1 MFKLRL
7 IGLQIYRDKNSKDSF
22 RLLFWI
28 YLETKFYSLLLFQL
42 DCCQKKDY
50 FCKFLQQA
58 KFTEH
63 QAEYKENKFK
73 PFLQQNFSFFLSS
86 WDRVKRKITFKR
98 LILGFIKHYSFS
110 WSKYFHLLIALNE
123 GTVSVI

>member
-1 MFKLRL
+1 MLTK
-7 IGLQIYRDKNSKDSF
+7 QIYRDKNSKDSF

-73 PFLQQNFSFFLSS
+73 PFLQQNLVSFFLPGIELKENYFKKINC
-86 WDRVKRKITFKR
+86 RVYQ
-98 LILGFIKHYSFS
+98 IL
-110 WSKYFHLLIALNE
+110 
-123 GTVSVI
+123 